1 MNNGFFN
8 FPNVSDSNLLDI
20 KEFDSS
26 GSYSIPQGTE
36 LIQIIAI
43 AAGSGG
49 GSGRVRSTGNAFG
62 GGGGAGGSTLIYT
75 FLREQIPT
83 STLLVLIGAGGLGGA
98 ARSTGSAQNGAAGTA
113 GGQTRIY
120 VREGGVAIPGTSLS
134 ATQLNGLLLSVS
146 SGTAGIGG
154 TNLSGP
160 GGTGRPI
167 FSNGSFSAAN
177 QAGGTSVFS
186 SGVAGNTT
194 VTHIFS
200 RGGGSG
206 APNSSGAVSGG
217 NITISS
223 TPSFLNPDLPSGT
236 FLQGSAADSTADAP
250 SSVGYVLM
258 PYMGGMGGAGGGS
271 SVNGNLSLGGGGNG
285 WRGGGGGGGGANVVL
300 VSGSVGTA
308 GKGGNGGNGYAAI
321 FCYK

>member
-26 GSYSIPQGTE
+26 GSYSIPQGTR

-49 GSGRVRSTGNAFG
+49 GSGRVRSTGAAFG

-83 STLLVLIGAGGLGGA
+83 STLLVLIGAGGLGGV
-98 ARSTGSAQNGAAGTA
+98 ARSASAAQNGASGTA

-134 ATQLNGLLLSVS
+134 ITELNGLLLNVP
-146 SGTAGIGG
+146 SGAAGSAGTSANGTGG
-154 TNLSGP
+154 A
-160 GGTGRPI
+160 GRPI
-167 FSNGSFSAAN
+167 FSNGSFSGLN
-177 QAGGTSVFS
+177 QAIGFGS
-186 SGVAGNTT
+186 SGTVSITSTLTT
-194 VTHIFS
+194 VYN
-200 RGGGSG
+200 RGGAAGSG
-206 APNSSGAVSGG
+206 NNLVALQGG
-217 NITISS
+217 SIAISS

-236 FLQGSAADSTADAP
+236 LLQGSAADSTADAP
-250 SSVGYVLM
+250 SSVGYLMM

-271 SVNGNLSLGGGGNG
+271 SVNGNISLGGGGNG
-285 WRGGGGGGGGANVVL
+285 WRGGGGGGGGANVVA
-300 VSGSVGTA
+300 GSSPIGTS